1 MMEFDWEQQG
11 CKRLHHLED
20 ENADLK
26 RENARLRE
34 YLKELELEVTPS
46 CIVPQSF
53 STSYGDFNE
62 PLKSRAL
69 LRRQFPD

>member
-11 CKRLHHLED
+11 YKRLHHLED

-34 YLKELELEVTPS
+34 YLKELELEV
-46 CIVPQSF
+46 IRQSF
-53 STSYGDFNE
+53 STSYGT
-62 PLKSRAL
+62 LTSR
-69 LRRQFPD
+69 

>member
-11 CKRLHHLED
+11 YKRLHHLEG

-34 YLKELELEVTPS
+34 YLKELELETI
-46 CIVPQSF
+46 CLTLFRNSF
-53 STSYGDFNE
+53 R
-62 PLKSRAL
+62 RATGTL
-69 LRRQFPD
+69 GQFPD